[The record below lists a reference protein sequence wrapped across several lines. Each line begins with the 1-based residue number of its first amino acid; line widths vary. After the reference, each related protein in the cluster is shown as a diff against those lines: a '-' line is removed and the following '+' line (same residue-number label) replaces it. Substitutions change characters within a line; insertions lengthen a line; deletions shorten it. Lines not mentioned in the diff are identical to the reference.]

1 MGMDVRDDRGR
12 FGIGNSASPG
22 RPPRK
27 TEQAFLRAMVASIS
41 MEDWISIVKK
51 ATSDAKLGDAA
62 ARQWLSR
69 HVLGD
74 PAHKAPTPRE
84 IEILDASG
92 AEEAVFQTSVLY
104 AQINAKS

>member
-1 MGMDVRDDRGR
+1 MGVDVRDDLGR
-12 FGIGNSASPG
+12 FTLGNSASPG

-41 MEDWISIVKK
+41 MEDWISIVTE
-51 ATSDAKLGDAA
+51 AVRAAKLGDPA

-69 HVLGD
+69 HLLGD

-92 AEEAVFQTSVLY
+92 AEEAAFQMDVLY
-104 AQINAKS
+104 AQLNAKP